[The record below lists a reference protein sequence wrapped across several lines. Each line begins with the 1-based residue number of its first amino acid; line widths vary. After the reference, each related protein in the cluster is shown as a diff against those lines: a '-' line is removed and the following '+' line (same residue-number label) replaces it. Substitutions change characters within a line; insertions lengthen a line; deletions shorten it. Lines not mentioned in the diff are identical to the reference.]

1 MRTGSQAGAPA
12 TRRSVMLFRRA
23 RTFLVL
29 IGVFWLWLLFGSAAF
44 IASLFDTPMYAL
56 LALYGLGVL
65 TLISLLA
72 APVCA
77 AFLVMNRAGSTH
89 RVHHLSELAPVIRM
103 VPRRVADGGTALSQR
118 AAAKWR
124 DLAS

>member
-1 MRTGSQAGAPA
+1 MI
-12 TRRSVMLFRRA
+12 
-23 RTFLVL
+23 L
-29 IGVFWLWLLFGSAAF
+29 IGVFWLWLLFGSAGF

-56 LALYGLGVL
+56 LALYGLGVA

-72 APVCA
+72 APVCI
-77 AFLVMNRAGSTH
+77 AFLVMNRPGSAQ
-89 RVHHLSELAPVIRM
+89 RMHHISDLAPVIRM
-103 VPRRVADGGTALSQR
+103 VPRKVADGGSALSQR